1 MALHISEE
9 VLQKEGI
16 KLRKD
21 KRGEIIRIDFPEAT
35 NTEIVVDDGKNLT
48 FVRDI
53 PEAEHISSWASHI
66 NIYDMHNK
74 KPALKSSFWKCRKA
88 KSPDKMR
95 ATADITETED
105 GTVRITVQKNQYK
118 FKRNKT
124 KPFSY
129 EEEFDPDEI

>member
-35 NTEIVVDDGKNLT
+35 NTEIVVDDGENLT

-66 NIYDMHNK
+66 NIYDVHNK
-74 KPALKSSFWKCRKA
+74 KPALKSSFWIHGF
-88 KSPDKMR
+88 P
-95 ATADITETED
+95 
-105 GTVRITVQKNQYK
+105 
-118 FKRNKT
+118 
-124 KPFSY
+124 
-129 EEEFDPDEI
+129 